1 MKNFFILFISLIVFS
16 SCTDYTKKQTEAEYK
31 CQVLNNSIDSLQTL
45 RDKYFF
51 EVDSFR
57 VIINNIQNNQESRER
72 NDKLIAERKSL
83 ENNISTQKIVLN
95 KLQARNDYLAK
106 QVNAND
112 FALKCKKTIYIV
124 KIRIHQTTYT
134 VSVSEYIKNKINDI
148 EFEIPVDKSYYDN
161 CKIGQ
166 KVSDPGLKIGSLI
179 MDGDFSKL
187 NVKIVDKRTMTR
199 HF

>member
-83 ENNISTQKIVLN
+83 ENNISTQNIVLN